1 MTQEHKTTNDKGGA
15 TNEEFN
21 FEKALADMMEL
32 GCNDEESCGT
42 FVSQLMIQDPIP
54 DDWLEAIAEMSAA
67 GGSCCGAPPRTE
79 EE

>member
-1 MTQEHKTTNDKGGA
+1 VKEEHKMTNNEEVPA
-15 TNEEFN
+15 EEEFN

-54 DDWLEAIAEMSAA
+54 EDWLQAMSELSAA
-67 GGSCCGAPPRTE
+67 GGSCCGAPPKTE
-79 EE
+79 ED